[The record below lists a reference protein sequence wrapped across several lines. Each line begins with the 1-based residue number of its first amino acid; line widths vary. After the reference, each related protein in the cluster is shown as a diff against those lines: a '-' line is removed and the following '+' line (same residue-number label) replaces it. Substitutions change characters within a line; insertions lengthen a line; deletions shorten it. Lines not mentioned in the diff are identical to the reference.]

1 MYIYS
6 RPWGLQIGLGIRE
19 EWEEDQKKRAK
30 NNSPH
35 FRRDSPEIQVPN
47 QCQICNE
54 NLKNPVMTLCSHF
67 FCEKCALGHY
77 SKSANCFQCQ
87 KPTNGTFNGG
97 GQTIK
102 KLQEA
107 KLNQQKAHALKKTGK
122 KAAPKI
128 KEQEA
133 LELPEDL
140 DEGEKEKM
148 LEGVE
153 FEESELKGLAGE
165 FLRKRAKQKG
175 KIKYESDWLM

>member
-128 KEQEA
+128 RNKKHWNYLRIWMRGRRRRCWRGWNLKGA
-133 LELPEDL
+133 V
-140 DEGEKEKM
+140 GR
-148 LEGVE
+148 GVFE
-153 FEESELKGLAGE
+153 EESETE
-165 FLRKRAKQKG
+165 G
-175 KIKYESDWLM
+175 KN

>member
-1 MYIYS
+1 
-6 RPWGLQIGLGIRE
+6 
-19 EWEEDQKKRAK
+19 
-30 NNSPH
+30 
-35 FRRDSPEIQVPN
+35 
-47 QCQICNE
+47 
-54 NLKNPVMTLCSHF
+54 MTLCSHF
-67 FCEKCALGHY
+67 FCEKCALSHY

-107 KLNQQKAHALKKTGK
+107 KLNQQRAHALKKTGK
-122 KAAPKI
+122 KVVVKT
-128 KEQEA
+128 KEQET